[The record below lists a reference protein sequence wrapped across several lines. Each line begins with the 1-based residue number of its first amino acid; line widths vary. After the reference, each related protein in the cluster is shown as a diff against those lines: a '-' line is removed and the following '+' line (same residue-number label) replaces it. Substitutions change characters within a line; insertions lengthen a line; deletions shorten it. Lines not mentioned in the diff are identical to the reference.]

1 MKPKIS
7 VIVPAY
13 NEARYLGRCLDSL
26 KNQSV
31 SSFEIIVVDNNSD
44 DDTVPIAR
52 AYTPIVLTC
61 HDQGISSA
69 RNFGAARAAGD
80 VLCFIDADGI
90 VSRRWVEKVLDAF
103 TGTKEIDALS
113 GFNIFGGTTLPR
125 EVLYNS
131 YNIVVFSSLFIGNH
145 IGSPFVAGNNM
156 AIKKHLFHRA
166 GGFPEFVSE
175 DVRLSKQIRRYKP
188 SVAFDPTMVI
198 TYSTRR
204 FEKNGFF
211 ETLLLWIR
219 SVWEETPESGYRE
232 DF

>member
-1 MKPKIS
+1 MKPNIS

-13 NEARYLGRCLDSL
+13 NEARYLGNCLESL

-31 SSFEIIVVDNNSD
+31 SGFELIVVDNNSV

-52 AYTPIVLTC
+52 AYTRTVLTC

-69 RNFGAARAAGD
+69 RNFGADRAAGD
-80 VLCFIDADGI
+80 VLCFVDADGI

-103 TGTKEIDALS
+103 TGTKEIDAVS
-113 GFNIFGGTTLPR
+113 GFNVFGNTTLPKA
-125 EVLYNS
+125 VLYNT

-156 AIKKHLFHRA
+156 AIRRRLFHKV

-175 DVRLSKQIRRYKP
+175 DVRLSKQMRIYRP

-211 ETLLLWIR
+211 ETLLLWIK
-219 SVWEETPESGYRE
+219 SVREETPESDYRE
-232 DF
+232 EF